1 MEQKD
6 TAPVV
11 DTNVETSVEEGV
23 ATELD
28 TSVAQEGEATGE
40 INTPVE
46 SDTLVEGETATTDK
60 VAKLVGLNADHEGE
74 YDSSVLHTPKIVSE
88 IDAASLEQA
97 SGDATDGITEG
108 SVATATEETP
118 ASTAV
123 GLEDLDPQPKLDE
136 EEQEPGHYYDPVD
149 DYSVFARSLRETL
162 RSYTVTMAPN
172 YPVTPSEM
180 LAQQASLARSLNRVF
195 NHPNV
200 VEFQEAMDVLVR
212 SMKANPETFSVRYIN
227 RGMDNVTLSA
237 DARKQFETVMFILP
251 ISVLSA
257 DGRTHYLNYG
267 SKLSSLFPEDK
278 TGAVGNRLQ
287 SWIKRYLSIE

>member
-1 MEQKD
+1 MTKKRTNQSKGTAMEQKD

-40 INTPVE
+40 TNTPVE
-46 SDTLVEGETATTDK
+46 SDTLVEGETATED
-60 VAKLVGLNADHEGE
+60 ALQGLNGD
-74 YDSSVLHTPKIVSE
+74 
-88 IDAASLEQA
+88 SLEQA

-108 SVATATEETP
+108 SA
-118 ASTAV
+118 AV

-149 DYSVFARSLRETL
+149 DYSGFARSLRETL

-180 LAQQASLARSLNRVF
+180 LAQQAALARSLNRVF

>member
-1 MEQKD
+1 MTKKRTNQSKGTAMEQKD

-40 INTPVE
+40 TNTPVE
-46 SDTLVEGETATTDK
+46 SDTLVEGGAATED
-60 VAKLVGLNADHEGE
+60 ALQGLNGD
-74 YDSSVLHTPKIVSE
+74 
-88 IDAASLEQA
+88 SLEQA

-108 SVATATEETP
+108 SVATVTEETP
-118 ASTAV
+118 ASAAV

-136 EEQEPGHYYDPVD
+136 EEQEQEPGHYYDPVD

-180 LAQQASLARSLNRVF
+180 LAQQATLARSLNRVF

-227 RGMDNVTLSA
+227 RGMDNVPLSS